1 MREFVCVLLFLM
13 SAHSIPSLSYLS
25 LLVFSVP
32 LSTRTETG
40 QVLMQKMKSISQQH
54 KEMGDEDRSPEE
66 LQKVFEKVEI
76 ALTHATQNATT
87 PPKETS
93 TILKEKDQ
101 NAQQQMNPVQTT
113 TTGNLNGSVMMGS
126 AATGAALVP
135 TAAASLPSASL
146 PPAAA
151 ETGTDAAAAASS
163 AASPI
168 AVRDTGCRNGSS
180 GGSSIA
186 VAASIPPT
194 AASPSYLS
202 RFVIDPDFTYID
214 FARRGSNSEFTTF
227 RIQDYSWDDHG
238 FSLVNQLYN
247 DVGNLLDEKFKK
259 TYNMTYYT
267 MGQKTNVDTSMFRR
281 AIWNYIQCIFGI
293 RHDDYDYRE
302 VNELLTRDLKTYI
315 KTVCCYPSRVRKED
329 CDRVMPEFWRS
340 EKIHVNLM
348 ITEARMQASLL
359 YALRAVMK
367 FMT

>member
-1 MREFVCVLLFLM
+1 MHIFLSLFLPLTLYLL
-13 SAHSIPSLSYLS
+13 AYPS
-25 LLVFSVP
+25 VARRDP
-32 LSTRTETG
+32 

-54 KEMGDEDRSPEE
+54 KHMGDEDRSPEE

-76 ALTHATQNATT
+76 ALQATGGT
-87 PPKETS
+87 PPKEPTS
-93 TILKEKDQ
+93 AGVLKEKDQ
-101 NAQQQMNPVQTT
+101 NTLQTQQQSLIQVQTPV
-113 TTGNLNGSVMMGS
+113 NGASTAAPSAV
-126 AATGAALVP
+126 AATV
-135 TAAASLPSASL
+135 
-146 PPAAA
+146 
-151 ETGTDAAAAASS
+151 AAAAAAAVVANPSPTAS
-163 AASPI
+163 AADPTVASGEAAVPPPPSPP
-168 AVRDTGCRNGSS
+168 A
-180 GGSSIA
+180 
-186 VAASIPPT
+186 PH
-194 AASPSYLS
+194 LS

-214 FARRGSNSEFTTF
+214 FARRGANSEFTTF
-227 RIQDYSWDDHG
+227 RVQDYSWDDHG

-267 MGQKTNVDTSMFRR
+267 MGRKTNVDTSMFRR

-315 KTVCCYPSRVRKED
+315 KTVCCFPSRVRRED